1 MEKIVTYYIVG
12 RKSCALYVRKGDRE
26 EMVVFES
33 RWNGLEG
40 CIYTTSD
47 PEMQNAIETCDDY
60 KRGRIKVKTVIRPQ
74 SEPDVKAM
82 LRGDVKEYEK
92 VKTVQQAAN
101 ILIEEYGQS
110 ECDCQNKAAV
120 LATARKVG
128 VGFPN
133 LK

>member
-1 MEKIVTYYIVG
+1 MEKIVTYWVPG
-12 RKSCALYVRKGDRE
+12 RRGLAMHVKLNGRNT
-26 EMVVFES
+26 MIVFES
-33 RWNGLEG
+33 RWNGLNG
-40 CIYTTSD
+40 CIYTTSN
-47 PEMQNAIETCDDY
+47 PMMQEAIESCEAY
-60 KRGRIKVKTVIRPQ
+60 KRGEIKVKAVVRPE

-110 ECDCQNKAAV
+110 ECDCQNRAAV
-120 LATARKVG
+120 LAVARKVG